1 MKTGFIQAF
10 VNLMKPV
17 SYPYHGIISPCH
29 KQSDIPPYIG
39 PDMKPV
45 GEEWVIAFEGNIGT
59 PKFGYFIYRPKDFL
73 VSSDDYL
80 CPDGLGTRKNMYY
93 FTEVYLYQRGEN
105 EVMNLGWN
113 DGINCKYSYTGTEK
127 YLYIYKAWF
136 NINWYKRDDLWNV
149 FNTGPSSFGRC
160 WKSLTGEY
168 PDYLPFPQKE
178 IIRV

>member
-17 SYPYHGIISPCH
+17 SYPYHGIISPCY

-45 GEEWVIAFEGNIGT
+45 GEEWVIAWEGQIYAG
-59 PKFGYFIYRPKDFL
+59 PKGIRTFYYNGFL
-73 VSSDDYL
+73 YSSDPHPCADHRT
-80 CPDGLGTRKNMYY
+80 CDKNMYY
-93 FTEVYLYQRGEN
+93 FAEVYLWQREYGEKL
-105 EVMNLGWN
+105 VLAWSS
-113 DGINCKYSYTGTEK
+113 GIECGLPWIGNKV
-127 YLYIYKAWF
+127 LYIYKAWF
-136 NINWYKRDDLWNV
+136 DYRFCGDSFLFWVYNA
-149 FNTGPSSFGRC
+149 GPSSYGRI

-168 PDYLPFPQKE
+168 PGYYPFPQKE